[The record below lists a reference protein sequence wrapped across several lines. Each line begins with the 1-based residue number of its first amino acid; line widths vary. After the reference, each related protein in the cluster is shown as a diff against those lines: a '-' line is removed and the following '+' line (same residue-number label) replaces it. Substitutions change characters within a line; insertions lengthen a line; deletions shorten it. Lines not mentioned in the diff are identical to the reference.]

1 MRRSFKFVGLV
12 AVVVLSAIV
21 GSAGALAFAQ
31 SHSQSVGRSGPTV
44 VTTGGSITLVKVAT
58 DSPNATTTSTTLS
71 QTPGMKLTISVPAT
85 YTNGALIL
93 ARFSAESGCIGGSA
107 ATWCI
112 AEILVDGV
120 EAAPG
125 DGADMA
131 FDTSNGGTT
140 YNWGAHSMDRS
151 IVVKPG
157 IHTVQVMWRVLTIGM
172 TFWTGERSLIVE
184 RVKI

>member
-1 MRRSFKFVGLV
+1 MRRSLKFVGLV
-12 AVVVLSAIV
+12 ATVVISAIV

-31 SHSQSVGRSGPTV
+31 SHNQSVGRSGPAV
-44 VTTGGSITLVKVAT
+44 VTTGGSITQVKVAT
-58 DSPNATTTSTTLS
+58 DAPNATTGLTTLS
-71 QTPGMKLTISVPAT
+71 QAPGMKVTISVPAT

-93 ARFSAESGCIGGSA
+93 ARFSAESGCVGAPAGS
-107 ATWCI
+107 WCI
-112 AEILVDGV
+112 AEIFVDGV

-125 DGADMA
+125 DGSDYA
-131 FDTSNGGTT
+131 FDTSTGASTYQWGG
-140 YNWGAHSMDRS
+140 HSMDRS

-157 IHTVQVMWRVLTIGM
+157 THTVSVMWSVLTSGL